1 MRENHFA
8 QGMGLQVAT
17 LLADEEAAV
26 LRPVSRVDAI
36 HKPATNALSQG
47 LAMFQQ
53 GRSAEAAVFLG
64 TWIKQNPQDA
74 EAHHV
79 LAASLFAVGRYQEA
93 EAAAA
98 QAVKLDPDLVQAWV
112 SLSTIQTAQGQRGYP
127 LRSLLQ
133 AIERSPGDIN
143 LRHRMGMLLLDHAHN
158 EQAIR
163 TFELVLK
170 ARPKDREATTS
181 LAMAFERSG
190 QLERAYDLLAPQIR
204 SGPTL
209 PQMVTTWGSV
219 CRRLKRPAEGV
230 PPLKRM
236 LGIPGLADNDR
247 LMALYELGHIY
258 DALGQA
264 DQAWSAITEA
274 NDLQPGR
281 FDPEVLVDRTNRII
295 ATYGANMLRNS
306 PRSTN
311 PSRLPIFIFGSPRSG
326 TSLVEQILASHSK
339 VFGAGELGD
348 IQATESII
356 EQKFGAPFPA
366 GAIQM
371 DEPTATAIG
380 DWYLQR
386 RRAQAPDAT
395 RVTDKMPINHEYLGL
410 ISQVLPGA
418 TLIRCVRD
426 PRDIALSC
434 FFQNFK
440 APLAWSNKIPWIG
453 VFLEQYERLM
463 LHWEAVLPTTIHSVR
478 YEALVTDPESQT
490 RSLLDAC
497 GLEWEP
503 GCLEFHK
510 NKRTVATAS
519 YAQATRPLY
528 QSSMGR
534 AERYQAWMSEAE
546 SKRGS

>member
-1 MRENHFA
+1 MYE
-8 QGMGLQVAT
+8 
-17 LLADEEAAV
+17 
-26 LRPVSRVDAI
+26 
-36 HKPATNALSQG
+36 
-47 LAMFQQ
+47 Q
-53 GRSAEAAVFLG
+53 GRAAEAAVVLQA
-64 TWIKQNPQDA
+64 WLKENPADA

-79 LAASLFAVGRYQEA
+79 MAAALFSVGRYQEA

-98 QAVKLDPDLVQAWV
+98 QAVKLNPDLVQAWV
-112 SLSTIQTAQGQRGYP
+112 SLSTIQSAQGQRGYP

-133 AIERSPGDIN
+133 AIERSPDDIN
-143 LRHRMGMLLLDHAHN
+143 LRHRMGLMLLDHAHN

-163 TFELVLK
+163 TFELVLR
-170 ARPKDREATTS
+170 ARPKDREATTG
-181 LAMAFERSG
+181 LAMALERSG
-190 QLERAYDLLAPQIR
+190 DLDRAYELLAPHMG
-204 SGPTL
+204 SGPTQ

-219 CRRLKRPAEGV
+219 CRRLKRPAEGIA
-230 PPLKRM
+230 PLERM
-236 LGIPGLADNDR
+236 LGIPNLVDNDR

-258 DALGQA
+258 DSLGET
-264 DQAWSAITEA
+264 DKAWAAITEA

-281 FDPEVLVDRTNRII
+281 FDPEVLVDRTDRII
-295 ATYGANMLRNS
+295 AAFSANMLRNS
-306 PRSTN
+306 PRSTDA
-311 PSRLPIFIFGSPRSG
+311 SSLPIFIVGSPRSG
-326 TSLVEQILASHSK
+326 TSLVEQIIASHSK

-348 IQATESII
+348 IQATESIM

-366 GAIQM
+366 GATQM
-371 DEPTATAIG
+371 DEMTATAIG

-386 RRAQAPDAT
+386 RRSQAPHAA
-395 RVTDKMPINHEYLGL
+395 RVTDKMPNNHEYLGL

-440 APLAWSNKIPWIG
+440 APLAWSYKIPWIG

-463 LHWEAVLPTTIHSVR
+463 LHWETVLPMTIHSVR
-478 YEALVTDPESQT
+478 YEALVTDPEPQT

-497 GLEWEP
+497 GLDWEP
-503 GCLEFHK
+503 ECMEFHK

-519 YAQATRPLY
+519 YAQATQPLY

-534 AERYQAWMSEAE
+534 AERYREWMMQAGIKSL
-546 SKRGS
+546 S

>member
-8 QGMGLQVAT
+8 QGMGLQLAT
-17 LLADEEAAV
+17 LLTDEEAAV

-79 LAASLFAVGRYQEA
+79 LASSLFAEGRYQQA
-93 EAAAA
+93 EAAAT

-143 LRHRMGMLLLDHAHN
+143 LRHRMGLLLLDHAHN

-170 ARPKDREATTS
+170 ARPNDREATTG

-190 QLERAYDLLAPQIR
+190 QLERAYDLLAPQIL

-209 PQMVTTWGSV
+209 PQMVTTWGAV

-230 PPLKRM
+230 APLKRM

-258 DALGQA
+258 DALHQTKE
-264 DQAWSAITEA
+264 AWAAISEA
-274 NDLQPGR
+274 NALQPGR
-281 FDPEVLVDRTNRII
+281 FDPDVLVKRTDQII
-295 ATYGANMLRNS
+295 AAYSEDAIQHSPKSTDLAELPVFIVGA
-306 PRSTN
+306 
-311 PSRLPIFIFGSPRSG
+311 PRSG
-326 TSLVEQILASHSK
+326 TSLVEQILASHSQ

-356 EQKFGAPFPA
+356 EQKFGARFPA
-366 GAIQM
+366 GALAM
-371 DEPTATAIG
+371 DGKTATAIG

-386 RRAQAPDAT
+386 RRAQAAEAT
-395 RVTDKMPINHEYLGL
+395 RITDKMPQNHEYLGL
-410 ISQVLPGA
+410 IAQILPGA
-418 TLIRCVRD
+418 TIIRCSRD
-426 PRDIALSC
+426 PQDIALSC
-434 FFQNFK
+434 YFQNFK
-440 APLAWSNKIPWIG
+440 APLAWSYKIPWIR
-453 VFLEQYERLM
+453 VFLEQYDRLM
-463 LHWEAVLPTTIHSVR
+463 EHWENVLPVTIQSVR
-478 YEALVTDPESQT
+478 YEDLVSNPEPQI

-497 GLEWEP
+497 GLPWEP
-503 GCLEFHK
+503 GCLDFHK
-510 NKRTVATAS
+510 TKRTVATAS
-519 YAQATRPLY
+519 YAQATQPLY
-528 QSSMGR
+528 RSSVGR
-534 AERYQAWMSEAE
+534 AERYGKWMARAGINPLS
-546 SKRGS
+546 